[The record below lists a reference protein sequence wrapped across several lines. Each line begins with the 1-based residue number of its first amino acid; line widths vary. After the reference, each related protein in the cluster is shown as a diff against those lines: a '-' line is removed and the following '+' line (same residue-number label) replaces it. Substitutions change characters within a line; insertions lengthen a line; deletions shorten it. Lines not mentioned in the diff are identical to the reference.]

1 MGILAARTTTYGR
14 SSRRFVAACTRAED
28 TPMERNT
35 KRQGAMTWLWIGF
48 AVIIAL
54 VALYVLV
61 GLVG

>member
-1 MGILAARTTTYGR
+1 
-14 SSRRFVAACTRAED
+14 
-28 TPMERNT
+28 MERNT